1 MVMKKFNRIQ
11 TIAVAVVV
19 MAICGTGTANAQ
31 FGKLGKKIKEEAQK
45 SVKHG
50 VNLIKGKAE
59 YEAKDAKIKAK
70 NKANDAILEKT
81 GVDIDNREYK
91 PCGDAP
97 INYKKK
103 YKPSAAAK
111 AADPLATSTEVQ
123 NGFTKSR
130 GEIHAFYENL
140 PDEIVVSYFKPYYT
154 EDNQKWYDLSDKWHD
169 RHMYA
174 FMALF
179 EKNLSATEDYRHV
192 ISDYFEVAPGI
203 KIPADGTFK
212 NAWTLQYIADPT
224 SSSAFVF
231 YLYAYAYSQMIN
243 HVWVTWEQ
251 PKGSALPSDYNKKVF
266 ERNNMAFELA
276 TTVLSY
282 DILNYWADYFIAD
295 IEKKTDAF
303 DKCFSWVMARTILND
318 FIPKHAKHDDK
329 NDAYRAKLA
338 QFEGKYGNV
347 DFSRMLAISKKP
359 AIDEPK
365 GVAVSADIKA
375 IGNKAGK
382 EITYGEFE
390 KLIYHDSKWK
400 ALKEQKY
407 PYRTTG
413 YGLSVSI
420 VFKNGDK
427 RYVLSGQLVKATQ
440 GNNAF
445 IQNADPSMAQP
456 LK

>member
-1 MVMKKFNRIQ
+1 
-11 TIAVAVVV
+11 
-19 MAICGTGTANAQ
+19 
-31 FGKLGKKIKEEAQK
+31 
-45 SVKHG
+45 
-50 VNLIKGKAE
+50 
-59 YEAKDAKIKAK
+59 
-70 NKANDAILEKT
+70 
-81 GVDIDNREYK
+81 
-91 PCGDAP
+91 
-97 INYKKK
+97 
-103 YKPSAAAK
+103 
-111 AADPLATSTEVQ
+111 
-123 NGFTKSR
+123 
-130 GEIHAFYENL
+130 
-140 PDEIVVSYFKPYYT
+140 
-154 EDNQKWYDLSDKWHD
+154 
-169 RHMYA
+169 
-174 FMALF
+174 
-179 EKNLSATEDYRHV
+179 
-192 ISDYFEVAPGI
+192 
-203 KIPADGTFK
+203 
-212 NAWTLQYIADPT
+212 
-224 SSSAFVF
+224 
-231 YLYAYAYSQMIN
+231 
-243 HVWVTWEQ
+243 
-251 PKGSALPSDYNKKVF
+251 
-266 ERNNMAFELA
+266 
-276 TTVLSY
+276 
-282 DILNYWADYFIAD
+282 
-295 IEKKTDAF
+295 
-303 DKCFSWVMARTILND
+303 MARTILND

-420 VFKNGDK
+420 VFKNGGK
-427 RYVLSGQLVKATQ
+427 RYVLPGQLVKATQ